1 MSRRR
6 KRQPTAEEQAL
17 WKAVVK
23 DATPLRQDATYLQEE
38 PSVETMTVASEDR
51 GGEGRPV
58 TVTPLPSDHLRVPL
72 MRPSDSSALPS
83 IAVRRALPGLMPG
96 DMTGM
101 DRRTADRFRRGRM
114 EIQGRIDLHGMS
126 QAEAHAALTG
136 FIRASSVQGKRCVI
150 VITGKGVRGE
160 GVLRRAVPHWLGDPA
175 LRPLIVSY
183 THAQPQHGGNGAY
196 YVLLRRRRD

>member
-23 DATPLRQDATYLQEE
+23 DATPLRHDAVRLEE
-38 PSVETMTVASEDR
+38 ELSSETITVVSEGPNGESPSVGPSPVDR
-51 GGEGRPV
+51 FK
-58 TVTPLPSDHLRVPL
+58 VPL
-72 MRPSDSSALPS
+72 VRPSDSSALPS
-83 IAVRRALPGLMPG
+83 ITVRRALPGLTPG

-114 EIQGRIDLHGMS
+114 DIQGRIDLHGMS
-126 QAEAHAALTG
+126 QAEAHGALTG

-183 THAQPQHGGNGAY
+183 THAQPQHGGSGAY